1 MSKKPSIFSFEEKTK
16 EHAQSVLND
25 INFKDNALMPEFAEL
40 FKRYSKMLNQL
51 IRLVKIS
58 DSQQQL
64 LNSVN
69 KKLDTANTLIRSTF
83 GRYLSD
89 EVVDTI
95 LESPEG
101 MQLGGEKRT
110 VTIMMTDLR
119 GLTAISERLPAENV
133 VKLINTYLEVMTEIL
148 MRYHGT
154 IDEFIGDAILAI
166 FGAPVHREDD
176 ADRAIACAIE
186 MQLAMQEVNRRN
198 KANGYPNVEMGIG
211 LNTGGVIVGNIG
223 SSKRTKY
230 GVVGRNVNLASR
242 IESYT
247 VGGQIF
253 ISEST
258 RLACGAA
265 LRIDDVIEIM
275 PKGVKEPLHIYDI
288 GGIGGN
294 YHKYLPE
301 KQCINLNELTEEIS
315 INIRELEGK
324 DTGLINCTGKIIK
337 LGSKTAEIHADKIIS
352 KLANIRISV
361 FDRNGIELTSELYAK
376 ITDQVCESSAVFLVT
391 FTSTPPEAKN
401 YFDTISVK

>member
-1 MSKKPSIFSFEEKTK
+1 MNNKPSIFSIEEKAK
-16 EHAQSVLND
+16 ERAQNVLND
-25 INFKDNALMPEFAEL
+25 IHFKDNALMPEFSEL
-40 FKRYSKMLNQL
+40 FYRYQKMLKQL

-58 DSQQQL
+58 DSQQQQ

-69 KKLDTANTLIRSTF
+69 KKLDTANTLIRNTF

-101 MQLGGEKRT
+101 MKLGGVKCT

-119 GLTAISERLPAENV
+119 GLTAISERLPAEQV

-148 MRYHGT
+148 MKYHGT

-176 ADRAIACAIE
+176 ANRAIACAIE

-198 KANGYPNVEMGIG
+198 TKIGYPEVEMGIA
-211 LNTGGVIVGNIG
+211 LNTGVVIVGNIG
-223 SSKRTKY
+223 SSKRAKY
-230 GVVGRNVNLASR
+230 GVVGRNVNLTSR

-258 RLACGAA
+258 RLACGDV

-275 PKGVKEPLHIYDI
+275 PKGVKEPMHIYDI
-288 GGIGGN
+288 GGIEGN
-294 YHKYLPE
+294 YNKHLPE
-301 KQCINLNELTEEIS
+301 KNNINLSELAEGIC
-315 INIRELEGK
+315 IDMRELEGM
-324 DTGLINCTGKIIK
+324 DTGLKTCSGKIIR
-337 LGSKTAEIHADKIIS
+337 LGSNIAEIHADKMIS
-352 KLANIRISV
+352 ILANLRITL
-361 FDRNGIELTSELYAK
+361 FDSNGIELTSELYAK
-376 ITDQVCESSAVFLVT
+376 VTKEVCESPATFLVN
-391 FTSTPPEAKN
+391 FTSIPPEAQK
-401 YFDTISVK
+401 YFDTFIVK